1 MTLAPTTSRPTQV
14 FHWLSRASW
23 VFVALAYL
31 IFFLLDLQLD
41 YAQLLP
47 PCEGAD
53 CNYLALSQAEIDVLE
68 AWGLSSTTYALIL
81 NGATVLGVAAC
92 WLLGGLILWRQGNT
106 RIGWAVSLTLVII
119 PIALISDV
127 DNVVTHYPNLLI
139 PSTLLSAVG
148 TFVMLG
154 FLYLL
159 PSGRFYPHW
168 AYIPFIITF
177 ITFEL
182 LSAGFNGFIPLSGVV
197 EQLGALLLV
206 SLLLLAG
213 VFQILRY
220 RREST
225 HSERQ
230 QTKWILLGMLLLIIN
245 FPIWFLAFGDVVAIP
260 AGVSRLLASMGGW
273 LTNMLFT
280 ISLPLTMAIA
290 IMRYRLWDIDLVV
303 RRTLQYGLLT
313 GLLALTY
320 FSGIVILQNILSPLT
335 GSGNSPIV
343 IVITTLGIAA
353 LFNPLRRRVQDFID
367 RRFYRRK
374 YDAEK
379 ALHGFATIARD
390 EVDVDRL
397 SIALLSV
404 IEETTQP
411 EHISLWIKQ

>member
-41 YAQLLP
+41 YAQLLL

-68 AWGLSSTTYALIL
+68 AWGLSSITYALIL

-148 TFVMLG
+148 TFAMLG
-154 FLYLL
+154 FLYLF

-260 AGVSRLLASMGGW
+260 ACW
-273 LTNMLFT
+273 L
-280 ISLPLTMAIA
+280 
-290 IMRYRLWDIDLVV
+290 RW
-303 RRTLQYGLLT
+303 
-313 GLLALTY
+313 
-320 FSGIVILQNILSPLT
+320 
-335 GSGNSPIV
+335 
-343 IVITTLGIAA
+343 
-353 LFNPLRRRVQDFID
+353 
-367 RRFYRRK
+367 
-374 YDAEK
+374 
-379 ALHGFATIARD
+379 
-390 EVDVDRL
+390 VDG
-397 SIALLSV
+397 
-404 IEETTQP
+404 
-411 EHISLWIKQ
+411 

>member
-1 MTLAPTTSRPTQV
+1 
-14 FHWLSRASW
+14 
-23 VFVALAYL
+23 
-31 IFFLLDLQLD
+31 
-41 YAQLLP
+41 
-47 PCEGAD
+47 
-53 CNYLALSQAEIDVLE
+53 
-68 AWGLSSTTYALIL
+68 
-81 NGATVLGVAAC
+81 
-92 WLLGGLILWRQGNT
+92 
-106 RIGWAVSLTLVII
+106 
-119 PIALISDV
+119 
-127 DNVVTHYPNLLI
+127 
-139 PSTLLSAVG
+139 
-148 TFVMLG
+148 
-154 FLYLL
+154 
-159 PSGRFYPHW
+159 
-168 AYIPFIITF
+168 
-177 ITFEL
+177 
-182 LSAGFNGFIPLSGVV
+182 
-197 EQLGALLLV
+197 
-206 SLLLLAG
+206 
-213 VFQILRY
+213 
-220 RREST
+220 
-225 HSERQ
+225 
-230 QTKWILLGMLLLIIN
+230 
-245 FPIWFLAFGDVVAIP
+245 
-260 AGVSRLLASMGGW
+260 MGGW

-320 FSGIVILQNILSPLT
+320 FTGIVILQNILSPLT

-397 SIALLSV
+397 SIALLGV

>member
-1 MTLAPTTSRPTQV
+1 MINSPTTTPPNPAHR
-14 FHWLSRASW
+14 WLFLASW
-23 VFVALAYL
+23 IVVALAYL
-31 IFFLLDLQLD
+31 IFFVLDLRLD
-41 YAQLLP
+41 YAQLLL

-53 CNYLALSQAEIDVLE
+53 CNYLAISQAEIDVLE
-68 AWGLSSTTYALIL
+68 SWGLSSETYALIL
-81 NGATVLGVAAC
+81 NSATVLGVAAC
-92 WLLGGLILWRQGNT
+92 WLLGGLIIWRQGNT
-106 RIGWAVSLTLVII
+106 RIGWAVSLTLVVI
-119 PIALISDV
+119 PITMISDV
-127 DNVVTHYPNLLI
+127 DNVVAHYPNLLI
-139 PSTLLSAVG
+139 PSTILSTVG

-154 FLYLL
+154 FLYLF
-159 PSGRFYPHW
+159 PSGRFYPRW
-168 AYIPFIITF
+168 AYVPVIITF
-177 ITFEL
+177 LVFEL
-182 LSAGFNGFIPLSGVV
+182 FSAGFNRFINLPVIKEFGPLI
-197 EQLGALLLV
+197 LV
-206 SLLLLAG
+206 GLLLLAG
-213 VFQILRY
+213 AFQILRY
-220 RREST
+220 QHEST
-225 HSERQ
+225 QVERQ
-230 QTKWILLGMLLLIIN
+230 QTKWILLGMFLLIIN
-245 FPIWFLAFGDVVAIP
+245 FPIWFLAFGEVVAIP
-260 AGVSRLLASMGGW
+260 SGQPRLLASMAGW

-320 FSGIVILQNILSPLT
+320 FSGIVILQTILGPLT

-343 IVITTLGIAA
+343 IVLTTLGIAI

-397 SIALLSV
+397 SIALLGV